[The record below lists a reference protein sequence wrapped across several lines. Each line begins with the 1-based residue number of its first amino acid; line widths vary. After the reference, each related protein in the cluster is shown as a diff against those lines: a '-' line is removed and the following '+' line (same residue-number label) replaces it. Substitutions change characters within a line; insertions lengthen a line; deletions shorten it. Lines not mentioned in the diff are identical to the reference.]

1 MNFYLKSSQHSRWHT
16 YLVQSY
22 RWAGKSHTR
31 KVINCKCKFTQPLAQ
46 SRRTNTRVTSFIL
59 FSGCGSCDIR
69 NTQDALYQT
78 WATSSAAEIVP
89 SKYLCNSSS
98 VGSYVRHTADRV
110 VVCSTSRRGSH
121 NCAEI
126 HRAYSMWRLALCA
139 LISRTRFRS
148 CHAVVHIT
156 TLEHFVSVLIS

>member
-22 RWAGKSHTR
+22 RWAAKSHTR

-78 WATSSAAEIVP
+78 WATTAAVLQRLCPANIYVILQASAATFDTVQKASRCLLDVATRVSRLRRNSPSIFDVASGIV
-89 SKYLCNSSS
+89 CFN
-98 VGSYVRHTADRV
+98 
-110 VVCSTSRRGSH
+110 
-121 NCAEI
+121 
-126 HRAYSMWRLALCA
+126 
-139 LISRTRFRS
+139 
-148 CHAVVHIT
+148 T
-156 TLEHFVSVLIS
+156 TNPI